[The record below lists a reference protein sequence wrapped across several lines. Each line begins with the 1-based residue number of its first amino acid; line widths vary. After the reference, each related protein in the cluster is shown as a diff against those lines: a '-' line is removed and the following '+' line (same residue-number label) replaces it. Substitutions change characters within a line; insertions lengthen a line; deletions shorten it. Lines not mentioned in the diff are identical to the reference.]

1 MSPNTGDLQSSG
13 AASEAMSEAPRL
25 QNSEN
30 EPLPPSQNNE
40 LNEIAWQ
47 KWIERN
53 KERDAAYRKKLV
65 RILWLVSLLLVV
77 SAVVW
82 LLTVKK

>member
-1 MSPNTGDLQSSG
+1 
-13 AASEAMSEAPRL
+13 MSEAPRVEK
-25 QNSEN
+25 SED
-30 EPLPPSQNNE
+30 EPPPPSNDSE
-40 LNEIAWQ
+40 VNEIAWQ
-47 KWIERN
+47 KWINKN

-82 LLTVKK
+82 LLIVKK